1 MLLTSEF
8 KSGTKD
14 IHSNSDWTTTN
25 ATICLL
31 QGLRGWILCEREKER
46 KQRDLG
52 VVGKEN
58 VKLQEGL

>member
-1 MLLTSEF
+1 MLLTGES
-8 KSGTKD
+8 KNGAKD

-52 VVGKEN
+52 VARKEN
-58 VKLQEGL
+58 AKLQEGL

>member
-1 MLLTSEF
+1 MLLTGEF
-8 KSGTKD
+8 KSGAKD
-14 IHSNSDWTTTN
+14 IHSNSDQTTTN

-31 QGLRGWILCEREKER
+31 QGLRGWIFCERKKER

-58 VKLQEGL
+58 AKLQEGL